1 MREITVEGAGEVK
14 GKEEGGRGKRAKGE
28 QNWESSFDCVSV
40 IKRRHPPPHTQ
51 THTHTHIRHCASC
64 DTPYSCPYAP
74 LVILVA
80 YTQSQKRL
88 GPSNFSHNNN
98 TDSPAR
104 KIKPFFAHCVCECV
118 GSTVAGICVCALRT
132 CVCV

>member
-1 MREITVEGAGEVK
+1 MNEKGEWK
-14 GKEEGGRGKRAKGE
+14 GAKGE
-28 QNWESSFDCVSV
+28 QNRESSFDCVSV
-40 IKRRHPPPHTQ
+40 IKRHSHTN
-51 THTHTHIRHCASC
+51 THIHVTVLVA
-64 DTPYSCPYAP
+64 TPPYPCPTTHFA
-74 LVILVA
+74 ILVA

-118 GSTVAGICVCALRT
+118 GRTVAGICVCPAHM